1 MNIVASFQTKC
12 NITSIFDIV
21 GCCVNK
27 RVSSEGW
34 FCAYDWQQQLM
45 SFCIWLLRQRL
56 AAHTPIGSLVM
67 TVVSTD
73 FLIFKNL
80 LYRLAVI
87 ASEWC
92 YDSVR
97 GFYILI
103 LSFVIVSAD
112 RGIAPP
118 AYRSCV
124 SAWRCGIMALPSAA
138 LTTRALIKL
147 LICSNWPEKQLK
159 LTVFR

>member
-1 MNIVASFQTKC
+1 
-12 NITSIFDIV
+12 
-21 GCCVNK
+21 
-27 RVSSEGW
+27 
-34 FCAYDWQQQLM
+34 
-45 SFCIWLLRQRL
+45 
-56 AAHTPIGSLVM
+56 M
-67 TVVSTD
+67 TVASTD

-112 RGIAPP
+112 RGSTAGI
-118 AYRSCV
+118 SLLCV
-124 SAWRCGIMALPSAA
+124 CVTMCIMALPSAA

-147 LICSNWPEKQLK
+147 LICSN
-159 LTVFR
+159 